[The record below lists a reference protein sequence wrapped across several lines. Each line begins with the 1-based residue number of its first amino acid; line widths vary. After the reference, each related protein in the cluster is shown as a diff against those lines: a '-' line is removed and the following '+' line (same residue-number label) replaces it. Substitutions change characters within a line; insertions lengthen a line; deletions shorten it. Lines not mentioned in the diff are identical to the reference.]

1 MVEGMLSDGSEAYK
15 SCCVGKKMGCYEKRE
30 ARKELD
36 MRVMGLFEGTV
47 NMICSVY
54 SEKDGE
60 VPIIFNSLVRELL

>member
-1 MVEGMLSDGSEAYK
+1 MVEGMLSDGSEAYE
-15 SCCVGKKMGCYEKRE
+15 SCCVVKKMGCYEKRE

-54 SEKDGE
+54 SEKDGK
-60 VPIIFNSLVRELL
+60 VPIIFNSLVREML